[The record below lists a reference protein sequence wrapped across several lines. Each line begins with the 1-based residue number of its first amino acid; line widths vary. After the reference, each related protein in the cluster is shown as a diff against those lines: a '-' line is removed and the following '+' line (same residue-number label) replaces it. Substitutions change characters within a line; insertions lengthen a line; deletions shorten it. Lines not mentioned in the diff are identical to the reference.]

1 MTKITGRA
9 KIGGEGVG
17 GVEEME
23 TKHSKRITLLFL
35 GLYVCLF
42 LPVSKFYFGW
52 TNTRLPEKVRRP
64 GNAPLVL
71 Y

>member
-1 MTKITGRA
+1 M
-9 KIGGEGVG
+9 
-17 GVEEME
+17 EEME